1 MQGRGGTINSFLDT
15 VDIDQGAIPNNT
27 SMSQR
32 NSLNN
37 MLNPVD
43 SRLANYAVNSSGAV
57 RSSVLND
64 EVQSFNGWNSGEPS
78 TRINLENQVNDDKME
93 CGWSSS
99 SSYSVHTG
107 PPSRSDG
114 RQTEP
119 TNILFPERVTN
130 RQSGNRGRNGA
141 AYLQGS
147 SSNHIPQ
154 NFNLNEGNTGSSASN
169 VQGIAA
175 SIGPNFHNSSVL
187 ERELKSN
194 AFDNVG
200 SSSGSSNYMM
210 EEDSSGSCS
219 ALGSWGLSCKRKALE
234 GTSRQFEGSSSLS
247 QHAENGAW
255 HTLPG
260 CNDAA
265 NILSLSTPSQVN
277 PPDQPN
283 LRVGSGFRDVATEVF
298 PSSSVRRTNVGS
310 QQESLLLSLSPA
322 AVSRRS
328 IFSSSNQSSSVAV
341 NSSSQNQPQSM
352 HISAASSS
360 MPPFRRASAFGSR
373 AGNPSLSIGDIR
385 GVGSQEEA
393 SLRNIS
399 RNNAENPI
407 LVPSSDTR
415 NGVQDPA
422 GWTLASGNNITS
434 SGGVASTQSG
444 TSSSINPPP
453 HRPWVSLHLPPTQS
467 QQRFPEFSPWSLFQS
482 FDSEAATHGGNFPH
496 LPTGPSSSSQEAVG
510 SSGASSQGNNQPY
523 SRSGILWE
531 RQGDEFLGMPHSMQ
545 ALAAD
550 IEGRHRLISEI
561 RQVLNAMRRGENLRI
576 EDYMLFDPLIYHG
589 MAEMHDRHRDM
600 RLDVDNMSYEELLAL
615 EEQIG
620 DVSTG
625 LSEETIFE
633 LMKQQKYMSI
643 ATRSSSPDVEPC
655 CVCQEEYVDGDDLGI
670 LDCGHEFHTS
680 CIKQW
685 LTQKNLCPVCKTTA
699 LRK

>member
-27 SMSQR
+27 SMAQR

-37 MLNPVD
+37 VLNPVD
-43 SRLANYAVNSSGAV
+43 TRLANYAVTSGGAM

-64 EVQSFNGWNSGEPS
+64 EAQSFSGWNSGEPS
-78 TRINLENQVNDDKME
+78 SRLSLENQVNDDKME

-107 PPSRSDG
+107 PPPRSEG

-119 TNILFPERVTN
+119 TNVLFPERATN
-130 RQSGNRGRNGA
+130 RQSGNRGRNGLV
-141 AYLQGS
+141 YMQGS

-154 NFNLNEGNTGSSASN
+154 HFNLNEGNTSGSASN

-175 SIGPNFHNSSVL
+175 SIGPNLHSASVL
-187 ERELKSN
+187 ERERRSN

-200 SSSGSSNYMM
+200 SSSGSSSYMD
-210 EEDSSGSCS
+210 EDSDGSCS
-219 ALGSWGLSCKRKALE
+219 AFGSWGLSCKRKALE

-247 QHAENGAW
+247 QHGDNSVW
-255 HTLPG
+255 HAVPARS
-260 CNDAA
+260 DASSG
-265 NILSLSTPSQVN
+265 LSLSTPQVI
-277 PPDQPN
+277 PPDQLN
-283 LRVGSGFRDVATEVF
+283 LRVGSGFRDVATDVF
-298 PSSSVRRTNVGS
+298 PSSSVRRANPGN
-310 QQESLLLSLSPA
+310 QQEALLLSLSPA

-328 IFSSSNQSSSVAV
+328 IFTSSNQSSIVAA

-360 MPPFRRASAFGSR
+360 MPPFRRTSAFSPRG
-373 AGNPSLSIGDIR
+373 GNLSINIGDR
-385 GVGSQEEA
+385 GAGSQEEA
-393 SLRNIS
+393 SMRNIS

-407 LVPSSDTR
+407 LVPASEMR
-415 NGVQDPA
+415 NGAQDPA
-422 GWTLASGNNITS
+422 GWTLASGNNTPS
-434 SGGVASTQSG
+434 VGLPSTQSG
-444 TSSSINPPP
+444 TSSSIHPP
-453 HRPWVSLHLPPTQS
+453 HRPWVSLHIPSTQN

-482 FDSEAATHGGNFPH
+482 FDSEAAIHGGNLPH

-510 SSGASSQGNNQPY
+510 SSGSSSQGNNQPF
-523 SRSGILWE
+523 SRSAISWE

-625 LSEETIFE
+625 LNEETIFE
-633 LMKQQKYMSI
+633 LMKQQKHMSF
-643 ATRSSSPDVEPC
+643 ASRSSSQDVEPC
-655 CVCQEEYVDGDDLGI
+655 CVCQEEYMDGDDLGI
-670 LDCGHEFHTS
+670 LDCGHEFHTD

-685 LTQKNLCPVCKTTA
+685 LLQKNLCPVCKTTA